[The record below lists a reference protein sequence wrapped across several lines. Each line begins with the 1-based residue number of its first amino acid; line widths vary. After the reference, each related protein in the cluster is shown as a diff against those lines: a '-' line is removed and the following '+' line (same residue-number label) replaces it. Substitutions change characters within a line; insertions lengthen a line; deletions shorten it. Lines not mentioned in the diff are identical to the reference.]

1 MSSNPYLPPSM
12 FHRYAN
18 ALGVA
23 LWIAAVFS
31 GVLALTVH
39 SNSPGESTAIER
51 DVPSHPDIVLSPD
64 QFTLM
69 MFVHPHCPCSH
80 ASMHEWARIRSQY
93 PDDVHVQVW
102 FYCPPHETE
111 SWVHTVLWELAC
123 QTASQEPLIDHD
135 GRVAADLGVQ
145 TSGHALLFA
154 SNGELLYSGGI
165 TSSRGHEG
173 DSINTQA
180 VGRLLRAESD
190 EFVQY
195 PVFGCPIL
203 LSNRSDDD

>member
-1 MSSNPYLPPSM
+1 MSSKPYLPPSM
-12 FHRYAN
+12 VNRYAN
-18 ALGVA
+18 SLGVG

-39 SNSPGESTAIER
+39 SNSPGESTAISH
-51 DVPSHPDIVLSPD
+51 DAPTHPDIVLSAD

-80 ASMHEWARIRSQY
+80 ASMHELARIRSQH
-93 PDDVHVQVW
+93 PNDVHVQVW
-102 FYCPPHETE
+102 FYCPENKPE
-111 SWVHTVLWELAC
+111 SWVHTALWDLAF
-123 QTASQEPLIDHD
+123 QTASQEPLVDHD
-135 GRVAADLGVQ
+135 GRIAADLGVQ

-154 SNGELLYSGGI
+154 SDGELLFSGGI

-173 DSINTQA
+173 DSVNAQTL
-180 VGRLLRAESD
+180 GRLLRAESA